1 MQVVS
6 DSSNSSSSNSNSC
19 NDSFYLCKRCTGN
32 SHHRVSVCVSVTRRY
47 CTRMAKRRITQTTP
61 HDIPGSLVFWC
72 QNSLV
77 DDPLSPGNLRSKWPN
92 PLTCSRGR
100 VVKHS
105 AAMCSR
111 AWRAQWPGF
120 DSARARPPTKELFL
134 IIPTHMMNR
143 EINPGRKKEGS
154 TVSSINCDRCRQL
167 DPAVSSLPAA
177 PAWVEANRLG
187 WPLVGV
193 IHSASLG

>member
-1 MQVVS
+1 MSAKKSRFQAVPLS
-6 DSSNSSSSNSNSC
+6 RSSIHSSGQILLPR
-19 NDSFYLCKRCTGN
+19 YL
-32 SHHRVSVCVSVTRRY
+32 
-47 CTRMAKRRITQTTP
+47 M
-61 HDIPGSLVFWC
+61 
-72 QNSLV
+72 NSLNNF
-77 DDPLSPGNLRSKWPN
+77 DKTDTEYWPV
-92 PLTCSRGR
+92 L
-100 VVKHS
+100 VAELLAHS

-143 EINPGRKKEGS
+143 EIIPGRKKEGS

-167 DPAVSSLPAA
+167 DLAALCLPAA

-187 WPLVGV
+187 WPLAGV
-193 IHSASLG
+193 IHTASQG